1 LKIKMPATKDLIAA
15 RVAILEAP
23 RDLHF
28 KEETLDPAAVGD
40 GEVLA
45 ETIFSAISPGTELA
59 AYTGAPP
66 LRPGV
71 VYPRLIGYC
80 NVARVLACG
89 KAVSGVVPGDRILT
103 FSSHRSHFCIPA
115 TDVLAVLSDGIAS
128 EDAACAYL
136 FHLGYDAV
144 LKSGVR
150 AGSEV
155 IVIGLGV
162 LGLTTVALAALAGAR
177 VFAISD
183 HEASRQKALAF
194 GATECFSRAESQRLD
209 ERLGPARAGV
219 VVTTSNT
226 WADWRLALEG
236 AGQRGTI
243 AVLGFP
249 GRQETAI
256 PFNPLD
262 SAHFYMRQL
271 CIMAV
276 GMSPELPDSRG
287 FLPFNERAN
296 LHRLLEWIQAGRLRP
311 AGLVSR
317 RFPGTQLGEAY
328 ECLLRRE
335 GNPLTYLL
343 DWRAAQ

>member
-1 LKIKMPATKDLIAA
+1 MPKTIDLIATRTA
-15 RVAILEAP
+15 VLEAS
-23 RDLHF
+23 RNLHF
-28 KEETLDPAAVGD
+28 KEEALDPAAIGD

-45 ETIFSAISPGTELA
+45 ETIVSAISPGTELA

-71 VYPRLIGYC
+71 VYPRLVGYC

-89 KAVSGVVPGDRILT
+89 KSVSGVAPGDRILT

-115 TDVLAVLSDGIAS
+115 ADVLAVLSDGIAS

-194 GATECFSRAESQRLD
+194 GATECFSRSESQRLA

-236 AGQRGTI
+236 AGQRCTI

-262 SAHFYMRQL
+262 SAYFYMRQL
-271 CIMAV
+271 CIIAV

-296 LHRLLEWIQAGRLRP
+296 LQRLLEWIQSGRLRP
-311 AGLVSR
+311 ADLVSGS
-317 RFPGTQLGEAY
+317 FPGTQLGKAY
-328 ECLLRRE
+328 ESLLRRE
-335 GNPLTYLL
+335 GDPLTYLL
-343 DWRAAQ
+343 EWSSAQ

>member
-1 LKIKMPATKDLIAA
+1 MARIAMLDQPHSLRFEIETIDPSSLI
-15 RVAILEAP
+15 P
-23 RDLHF
+23 
-28 KEETLDPAAVGD
+28 

-45 ETIFSAISPGTELA
+45 ETIVSAISPGTELA

-66 LRPGV
+66 LRPGI
-71 VYPRLIGYC
+71 VYPRLVGYC

-89 KAVSGVVPGDRILT
+89 KAVSGVAPGDRILT

-115 TDVLAVLSDGIAS
+115 TDVLAVLSAGITS

-150 AGSEV
+150 PGSEV

-183 HEASRQKALAF
+183 HEASRQKALVF
-194 GATECFSRAESQRLD
+194 GATECFSRAENQRLA
-209 ERLGPARAGV
+209 ERLGPARAQV

-262 SAHFYMRQL
+262 STHFYMRQL
-271 CIMAV
+271 RIMAV

-296 LHRLLEWIQAGRLRP
+296 LQRLIDWIEAGRLRP
-311 AGLVSR
+311 AELVSG
-317 RFPGTQLGEAY
+317 RFAGSQLADAY
-328 ECLLRRE
+328 ESLLRRE
-335 GNPLTYLL
+335 RNPLTYLL
-343 DWRAAQ
+343 DWSATR

>member
-1 LKIKMPATKDLIAA
+1 MSATKDLIRAQTA
-15 RVAILEAP
+15 VLEAP
-23 RDLHF
+23 RYLHF
-28 KEETLDPAAVGD
+28 KEETLDPASLGD
-40 GEVLA
+40 DELLA
-45 ETIFSAISPGTELA
+45 ATIVSVISPGTELA
-59 AYTGAPP
+59 AYNGAPP

-71 VYPRLIGYC
+71 AYPRLVGYC

-89 KAVSGVVPGDRILT
+89 KAVSGVAPGDRILT

-115 TDVLAVLSDGIAS
+115 TDALAVLSAGIAS

-144 LKSGVR
+144 LKSDLR
-150 AGSEV
+150 PGSDV
-155 IVIGLGV
+155 VVIGLGV

-183 HEASRQKALAF
+183 QEAPRQKALAF
-194 GATECFSRAESQRLD
+194 GAAACFGRSEFPQLA
-209 ERLGPARAGV
+209 ERLGTARAQV
-219 VVTTSNT
+219 VITTSNA
-226 WADWRLALEG
+226 WSDWHLALEA
-236 AGQRGTI
+236 AGQQGTI

-249 GRQETAI
+249 GRQEEAI

-271 CIMAV
+271 RIMAV
-276 GMSPELPDSRG
+276 GMAPELPDSRG

-296 LHRLLEWIQAGRLRP
+296 LQRLLEWIHAGRLCP
-311 AGLVSR
+311 AELVSG

-328 ECLLRRE
+328 AHLMRRE

-343 DWRAAQ
+343 DWNAEQ

>member
-1 LKIKMPATKDLIAA
+1 MPAEKELIAV
-15 RVAILEAP
+15 RVAILKAP
-23 RDLHF
+23 RDLHI
-28 KEETLDPAAVGD
+28 KEETLDPTAVGD

-45 ETIFSAISPGTELA
+45 ETIISAISPGTELA

-66 LRPGV
+66 LRPGI
-71 VYPRLIGYC
+71 VYPRLVGYC

-89 KAVSGVVPGDRILT
+89 KSVNSIAPGDRILT

-115 TDVLAVLSDGIAS
+115 SDVLAVLSAGVSS

-150 AGSEV
+150 PGSV
-155 IVIGLGV
+155 VTVIGLGV
-162 LGLTTVALAALAGAR
+162 LGLATVALAALAGAR

-194 GATECFSRAESQRLD
+194 GATECFSRAENQRLAD
-209 ERLGPARAGV
+209 RLGPARASV
-219 VVTTSNT
+219 IITTSNT

-296 LHRLLEWIQAGRLRP
+296 LQGLLGWIQTGRLRP
-311 AGLVSR
+311 AELISR
-317 RFPGTQLGEAY
+317 SFPSTQLGEAY
-328 ECLLRRE
+328 ESLLRRE
-335 GNPLTYLL
+335 GNPLTFLL
-343 DWRAAQ
+343 DWSDSQ

>member
-1 LKIKMPATKDLIAA
+1 MPETIDPISA

-40 GEVLA
+40 GDVLA
-45 ETIFSAISPGTELA
+45 ETIVSAISPGTELA

-71 VYPRLIGYC
+71 VYPRLVGYC

-89 KAVSGVVPGDRILT
+89 KAVSSVAPGDRILT

-115 TDVLAVLSDGIAS
+115 TDVLAVLSDGITS

-144 LKSGVR
+144 LKSDVR

-162 LGLTTVALAALAGAR
+162 LGLATVALAALAGAR

-194 GATECFSRAESQRLD
+194 GATECFSRAENQRLAC
-209 ERLGPARAGV
+209 RLGPARASV
-219 VVTTSNT
+219 VITTSNT
-226 WADWRLALEG
+226 WADWCLALEG

-256 PFNPLD
+256 PFNPLN

-296 LHRLLEWIQAGRLRP
+296 LQRLLEWIQVGRLRP
-311 AGLVSR
+311 AELVSR
-317 RFPGTQLGEAY
+317 SFPGTQLGEAY